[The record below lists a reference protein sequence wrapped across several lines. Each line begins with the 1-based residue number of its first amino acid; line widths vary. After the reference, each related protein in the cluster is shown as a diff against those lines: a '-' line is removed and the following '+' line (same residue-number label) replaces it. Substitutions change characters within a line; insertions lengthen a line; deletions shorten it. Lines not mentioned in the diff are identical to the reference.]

1 MLHLEETTETLEWLT
16 ETEALVGER
25 KEKVTSQELK
35 RSGLPSRW
43 PVCRKQEDEK
53 DRAETNVGGR
63 TVINYGSSPFL
74 LDSAVLTA
82 GLAEPFLY
90 HSS

>member
-25 KEKVTSQELK
+25 KEKVTSQEFK

-53 DRAETNVGGR
+53 DRSRDQRGQK
-63 TVINYGSSPFL
+63 
-74 LDSAVLTA
+74 DSDKLWQLPVPA
-82 GLAEPFLY
+82 GLSCPY
-90 HSS
+90 SWSG